1 MKKKIEKYTGEK
13 IYMFPSGTLA
23 TPDVMESNYP
33 AILVFTHI
41 IETDEAGEVCFAV
54 QNLSAMR
61 SFYNIDSSLSEE
73 EAITKIEEIIN
84 TPEPISTEP
93 TAEERTA
100 AALEAMASGQTT
112 ENAQALDILLTGEDE

>member
-1 MKKKIEKYTGEK
+1 MKKKIEKYTGNK
-13 IYMFPSGTLA
+13 HYMFPNGKLA
-23 TPDVMESNYP
+23 TPEIMQNDYP
-33 AILVFTHI
+33 AIMVFTHI

-61 SFYNIDSSLSEE
+61 GFYNIDNELTED
-73 EAITKIEEIIN
+73 EAIAKIEEIIN

-93 TAEERTA
+93 STEERTA
-100 AALEAMASGQTT
+100 SALEAIASGQTT